1 MSLEKGFLRQ
11 SSFNPSRVDWFTAAV
26 IFLAGSFFPYLLII
40 KTFEG
45 MLLTMSSGF
54 LDVKYRHN
62 NEVSQFYEWFF
73 ACISSISG
81 LSWALRYLLRK
92 QMNTPSR
99 QQRFRLRLA
108 YNYMGFN
115 LWTNLLFITRFGFFM
130 AFLALILYFDH
141 HFKPHI
147 EYLWLF
153 VLLVVHM
160 FIGTWHL
167 AHRFFKKNYFHMMR
181 LSALSLLFSFLLMW
195 MQPIDY
201 SLYNRAVKRY
211 SIFANGP
218 FSMPTTSV
226 YTLGDDYQN
235 AWLFVYEQTGA
246 PYPKLRLKQ
255 RGSFDDVAAD
265 QLSSLN
271 TERFYGELRVFVDKG
286 VTVGQL
292 WAVEK
297 ALAKLPDPPKL
308 IYHAVE
314 ESYDPQEFYYYQR
327 DVFESRELAGY
338 PLIERKK
345 SLAFDYS
352 DIDIKNQEGLIHID
366 VVAGELRLKGNL
378 TYSLSFEEQLRF
390 YFDKFG
396 EKTAIVFELDPDM
409 RFEQYVQF
417 KTKIKQQVIAFRA
430 QLLKDKYGYK
440 YYYIERNYTGGQE
453 WDWIK
458 GARQK
463 FPLRIINHHPET
475 GWLSIDGDIN

>member
-1 MSLEKGFLRQ
+1 M
-11 SSFNPSRVDWFTAAV
+11 
-26 IFLAGSFFPYLLII
+26 
-40 KTFEG
+40 
-45 MLLTMSSGF
+45 
-54 LDVKYRHN
+54 
-62 NEVSQFYEWFF
+62 
-73 ACISSISG
+73 
-81 LSWALRYLLRK
+81 
-92 QMNTPSR
+92 
-99 QQRFRLRLA
+99 
-108 YNYMGFN
+108 
-115 LWTNLLFITRFGFFM
+115 
-130 AFLALILYFDH
+130 
-141 HFKPHI
+141 
-147 EYLWLF
+147 
-153 VLLVVHM
+153 
-160 FIGTWHL
+160 
-167 AHRFFKKNYFHMMR
+167 
-181 LSALSLLFSFLLMW
+181 
-195 MQPIDY
+195 
-201 SLYNRAVKRY
+201 
-211 SIFANGP
+211 
-218 FSMPTTSV
+218 
-226 YTLGDDYQN
+226 
-235 AWLFVYEQTGA
+235 
-246 PYPKLRLKQ
+246 
-255 RGSFDDVAAD
+255 
-265 QLSSLN
+265 
-271 TERFYGELRVFVDKG
+271 DKG